1 MPRSTSA
8 VELNTFVA
16 GLITEAT
23 PLTFPANASLDEDNF
38 VLNRK
43 GSRQRRLGMDYEDS
57 HVVVNSGKVMPS
69 IGEPPITYHRW
80 RNAGG
85 LVDKDLLVVQ
95 VGDKI
100 SIFDQNVNPV
110 SSGLLFSYTFSA
122 TVSSNKFSY
131 AVVDG
136 LLIVATGGKDIT
148 IIEYTSPSSFSV
160 TTRRLLVRDQFGLE
174 DVIGGQD
181 LRVGNGVAIRPTSM
195 TSAHAYNLRNQ
206 TWGEPRKREKEESV
220 EDPITEFKSKSGN
233 KYPSNSD
240 AVNYALYADTNDAG
254 DRLTERFIAKDL
266 VSNPVGTFP
275 APRGFFIID
284 ALDRGTSR
292 LTEYANLLSR
302 NPSLDFPIATLPI
315 DSTSGGATVVA
326 EYAGRTWFAGF
337 SGDVV
342 DGDAHSP
349 RMASYVLFSQLV
361 EDISDVTSCYQE
373 GDPTSKEDPDL
384 LDTDGGFIRIDGAF
398 GITSLVDVGSAL
410 MVVAHNGVWMIQGGS
425 DFGFK
430 ATNYI
435 VTKITNRGCDSPGS
449 LVVVDNTFM
458 YWSDDGIYSVAPN
471 QFGDY
476 EATNLTRNT
485 IQTLYDNISND
496 LRANARGVYDTY
508 EQKVRWIFNNLLT
521 SDGEVRELI
530 LDLTLGAF
538 STNTIKN
545 TGVAKR
551 PLLVGGVTMPAF
563 TIMSVNDD
571 VVVDNVDVTVGG
583 DQVFVEV
590 DVKQSNIREVIY
602 LTVIATSPTITYTFS
617 FYKNEEFKDWVTSD
631 GVGVDA
637 RAYLLTGWMS
647 GGDAQRYKQV
657 PYATFHFTKTEDG
670 FEEDE
675 SGDWIPL
682 HQSSCKVSTQWDW
695 ANHANSGQFGRQ
707 FQAYRFKRHYI
718 PADISDGFDNGY
730 QTVVTKNKLRGK
742 GKALSL
748 LIETEPARDCQL
760 LGWSMVMTSNGNV

>member
-1 MPRSTSA
+1 MARSTSA

-16 GLITEAT
+16 GLKTEAT

-57 HVVVNSGKVMPS
+57 FVTINSGKAMPS
-69 IGEPPITYHRW
+69 IGEPSITYYRW

-85 LVDKDLLVVQ
+85 LVDKDFLVVQ
-95 VGDKI
+95 IGDKI
-100 SIFDQNVNPV
+100 DIFNQSANPV
-110 SSGLLFSYTFSA
+110 SGGLLFSYTFPTSVA
-122 TVSSNKFSY
+122 NNKFSY
-131 AVVDG
+131 ATVDG
-136 LLIVATGGKDIT
+136 LLVVATGGKDIT
-148 IIEYTSPSSFSV
+148 IIEHTILGSFSV
-160 TTRRLLVRDQFGLE
+160 TTRRLLIRDQFGLE
-174 DVIGGQD
+174 DVIAGQD
-181 LRVGNGVAIRPTSM
+181 LRVGNGVAVRPASM

-206 TWGEPRKREKEESV
+206 TWGDPRKRETKEDV
-220 EDPITEFKSKSGN
+220 EDPITEFKDKSITR
-233 KYPSNSD
+233 YPSNSD
-240 AVNYALYADTNDAG
+240 AVNYALYADANDG
-254 DRLTERFIAKDL
+254 DDRLTERFIAKDL
-266 VSNPVGTFP
+266 ISNPVGTFP

-292 LTEYANLLSR
+292 LAEYTDLLDR

-315 DSTSGGATVVA
+315 DSTTGGATAVI
-326 EYAGRTWFAGF
+326 EYAGRVWFAGF

-361 EDISDVTSCYQE
+361 EDISDVTSCYQA

-398 GITSLVDVGSAL
+398 GITSFVDVGSAL

-435 VTKITNRGCDSPGS
+435 VTKVTNRGCDSPGS
-449 LVVVDNTFM
+449 LVAIDNTFM
-458 YWSDDGIYSVAPN
+458 YWSDDGIYSIAPS

-476 EATNLTRNT
+476 EATNVTRNT
-485 IQTLYDNISND
+485 IQTLYDGISND

-508 EQKVRWIFNNLLT
+508 EQKVRWVFNNLLT
-521 SDGEVRELI
+521 SNGEVRELI

-563 TIMSVNDD
+563 TVTSVNDN
-571 VVVDNVDVTVGG
+571 VVVNNVNVTVGV
-583 DQVFVEV
+583 DQVFVEAN
-590 DVKQSNIREVIY
+590 VKQSNIREVIY
-602 LTVIATSPTITYTFS
+602 LTVISTSPTITYTFS
-617 FYKNEEFKDWVTSD
+617 FYKNEEFKDWKTFN

-637 RAYLLTGWMS
+637 RAFLLTGWMS
-647 GGDAQRYKQV
+647 GGDNQRYKQV

-670 FEEDE
+670 FIEDA
-675 SGDWIPL
+675 SGEWVPQN
-682 HQSSCKVSTQWDW
+682 QSSCKVSTQWDW
-695 ANHANSGQFGRQ
+695 ANHANSGQFGSQ

-718 PADISDGFDNGY
+718 PADISDPFQNGY
-730 QTVVTKNKLRGK
+730 QTVVTRNKLRGK
-742 GKALSL
+742 GKVLSL
-748 LIETEPARDCQL
+748 LIETEPAKDCQL